1 MDARSFTIVVF
12 LMKVQL
18 PKAQKLVLT
27 IKGNK
32 GLQMRL
38 IFF

>member
-27 IKGNK
+27 IKG
-32 GLQMRL
+32 LQMRL
-38 IFF
+38 IFS